1 MSNTPVK
8 AKVSYLKYDKTLVC
22 HDGVQLFVGIGSRS
36 RKFICLAV
44 PSDETEEFL
53 CVPVSERAFA
63 DYIYEQIDLLALIK
77 SSHSKKYYLIDFH
90 QETNKGYVLKP
101 VAELTEA
108 WLPAKG
114 FFARSHTQHYDLEDA
129 DNASIKAVVE
139 KQIHI
144 DGRWDAKD
152 LASLP
157 DQFLGGYAFLYT
169 LSSDEQRNK
178 PAIVDM
184 FRKYPWRG
192 GFSAVQF
199 HKGLYE
205 SIPRKNHLAITG
217 IEYHSPGDIT
227 LKMVPAIYEQ
237 IKITCNAFERDGP
250 TIKELFRDL
259 RDGMSQRE
267 LLGRS
272 LDEINADQFDYAFV
286 EKMTRELSSKMHFK
300 HLEQLYLLAESN
312 WISAAK
318 IFMSYYRRIKSLA
331 EFFETGKASFS

>member
-8 AKVSYLKYDKTLVC
+8 KKTSYLKYDRTLVY
-22 HDGVQLFVGIGSRS
+22 HDGVQLFVGTGARN

-53 CVPVSERAFA
+53 CVPVSDRAFA
-63 DYIYEQIDLLALIK
+63 DYLYEQIDLLALVK
-77 SSHSKKYYLIDFH
+77 SSQSKKNYLLDFH
-90 QETNKGYVLKP
+90 SEVSKGYVLEP
-101 VAELTEA
+101 VSELKEA

-114 FFARSHTQHYDLEDA
+114 FFARSHTQYYDVEDI
-129 DNASIKAVVE
+129 DSASIKTVVE
-139 KQIHI
+139 KKIYI

-169 LSSDEQRNK
+169 LSSAEQRSK
-178 PAIVDM
+178 PVIADM
-184 FRKYPWRG
+184 FKRYPWRG

-199 HKGLYE
+199 HKGLYD

-237 IKITCNAFERDGP
+237 IKLTCTAFENDGSA
-250 TIKELFRDL
+250 IKELFRDL
-259 RDGMSQRE
+259 RDGMSKRE

-272 LDEINADQFDYAFV
+272 LDEIDADHFDYAFV
-286 EKMTRELSSKMHFK
+286 EKVTRELSSKMRFK
-300 HLEQLYLLAESN
+300 HLDQLYQLAEGN
-312 WISAAK
+312 WISTAK

-331 EFFETGKASFS
+331 DFFETGKASFS